1 MFLKSKRW
9 WDLARCLVD
18 GVADLLEVDLGHDVE
33 RGLLWPWRRRIALFV
48 LCGGCVAII
57 GRLWGGCPSG
67 QRERSV
73 KSPATPTEV
82 RILPRPTDRPINQR
96 TNQPHPTDSSD
107 RRSGRCIM
115 ARYYQTSAPTWCAR
129 PMCGGWILPASM
141 PPRMSNHEITEF
153 EFHISPVWRS
163 SRPQT
168 RGGTDGTKSRICA
181 ARSRSFVTRA
191 GLETASATSGM
202 TPSRHRR
209 TSYRK
214 TRKRPACLVPTAPC
228 TTAPCCSPVA
238 RGTGVCSMTK
248 RPSGTTTTR
257 AEW

>member
-1 MFLKSKRW
+1 MP
-9 WDLARCLVD
+9 
-18 GVADLLEVDLGHDVE
+18 G
-33 RGLLWPWRRRIALFV
+33 RRR
-48 LCGGCVAII
+48 CGPPGGRPRTRCRTRAVPWAQDSGCYHRPA
-57 GRLWGGCPSG
+57 WGGCPSG

-82 RILPRPTDRPINQR
+82 RILPRPPTDRSTSER
-96 TNQPHPTDSSD
+96 TNPIRPIAQIVDPGAASWPATIRPARQP
-107 RRSGRCIM
+107 G
-115 ARYYQTSAPTWCAR
+115 AR

-168 RGGTDGTKSRICA
+168 RGGTDGTKSRICV